1 MFGFKKR
8 KQKKFENQKKDEVIE
23 KEEIVIENQDSLDL
37 TNESTETEVE
47 EFVEKNQKDEDLKK
61 EEVHEDSKPKK
72 RKTVYHVTKHSLGGW
87 QIKKAGGERAI
98 KRFETQLKAI
108 EYAKILEKEKGIAY
122 VIHKADGK
130 TRKKKY

>member
-1 MFGFKKR
+1 MFGFKKK
-8 KQKKFENQKKDEVIE
+8 KQKKLEKQKLKDRVEH
-23 KEEIVIENQDSLDL
+23 KEFVIENQDSLDL
-37 TNESTETEVE
+37 TDEV
-47 EFVEKNQKDEDLKK
+47 L
-61 EEVHEDSKPKK
+61 EVHAEEKQPEDILANEKTDEPIQKK
-72 RKTVYHVTKHSLGGW
+72 RKTVYHVTKHHSGGW

>member
-8 KQKKFENQKKDEVIE
+8 KQKKLEEKKRTETNEQKDFL
-23 KEEIVIENQDSLDL
+23 IENQDSLDL
-37 TNESTETEVE
+37 NEEVLEVKSEEIETVEVE
-47 EFVEKNQKDEDLKK
+47 EKKPVEAVQ
-61 EEVHEDSKPKK
+61 KK
-72 RKTVYHVTKHSLGGW
+72 RKTVYHVTKHHLGGW

-108 EYAKILEKEKGIAY
+108 EYAKALEKEKGIAY